1 MTTPTNISAPIS
13 FGLDVRRPGLLETR
27 STGDVL
33 LGIQSGAWRD
43 TVARVRS
50 LPLDSAEQKA
60 AKLALPYA
68 TWAGVFSRRA
78 NSRLVSH
85 SGQIGVDLDDLGEA
99 GAVAVLQAAV
109 ADRFCL
115 AAFRSARG
123 EGVRLIF
130 RIPPCSPENHTAAFE
145 QVAEHVRNTYGRDT
159 DESGKDVC
167 RASFVSFDCGL
178 WFNPSADVLPIVLP
192 DVTQRLRGFTRC
204 VPSLYGGEL
213 ALTCWNWFG
222 QHFANTAPVSGET
235 AKTHGALLAL
245 GKAIALH
252 AERIRE
258 PLTARQIDS
267 AFESWLREHNRQGVQ
282 LRCSADE
289 YRREL
294 RDSIEG
300 ARRKSWFKSAAEKW
314 IRWTRHEEF
323 PHAAL
328 PHEKI
333 LFAVRQH
340 CADAGS
346 DEFFLGA
353 RDAGLVAGG
362 SYRTAARAI
371 RKLCDDGQLEKTG
384 ERRQPR
390 HAQTYRLIDDRTFYH
405 DNTQTTRNPARPAR
419 ALRQRQSARN

>member
-1 MTTPTNISAPIS
+1 MTTPADISAPVS
-13 FGLDVRRPGLLETR
+13 FGFDVRRPRSLETC
-27 STGDVL
+27 STNDVL
-33 LGIQSGAWRD
+33 LGIQSGAWQN

-50 LPLDSAEQKA
+50 LPPDSTEQKA

-68 TWAGVFSRRA
+68 TWAGVFSHRA
-78 NSRLVSH
+78 NTGLVRH

-99 GAVAVLQAAV
+99 AAIALLQTAV

-130 RIPPCSPENHTAAFE
+130 RIPPCSPENHAAAFE
-145 QVAEHVRNTYGRDT
+145 QVAEHVRNTYGRDA

-167 RASFVSFDCGL
+167 RASFVSFDRGL

-192 DVTQRLRGFTRC
+192 DVTQRLKGFSRC

-267 AFESWLREHNRQGVQ
+267 AFESWLREHNRQGVR

-294 RDSIEG
+294 RDNIEG

-314 IRWTRHEEF
+314 IRWTRHKEF
-323 PHAAL
+323 PHDAL

-340 CADAGS
+340 CANAGS
-346 DEFFLGA
+346 DKFFLGA

-362 SYRTAARAI
+362 SFRTAARAI
-371 RKLCDDGQLEKTG
+371 RKLCDDGHLEKTS

-390 HAQTYRLIDDRTFYH
+390 HAQTYRLIARRTFYN
-405 DNTQTTRNPARPAR
+405 DNT
-419 ALRQRQSARN
+419 

>member
-1 MTTPTNISAPIS
+1 MTTPAGIAAPVS
-13 FGLDVRRPGLLETR
+13 FGLDVRRPDLLETR
-27 STGDVL
+27 TTGNVL
-33 LGIQSGAWRD
+33 LGIQSGTWRE
-43 TVARVRS
+43 TIALVRS
-50 LPLDSAEQKA
+50 LPRDSAEQKS

-68 TWAGVFSRRA
+68 TWSGVFTRRA
-78 NSRLVSH
+78 NSGLVRH
-85 SGQIGVDLDDLGEA
+85 SGQCGIDLDDLGEA
-99 GAVAVLQAAV
+99 VAVTVLQAAV
-109 ADRFCL
+109 ADRYCL

-130 RIPPCSPENHTAAFE
+130 RIPPCSSENHAVAFA
-145 QVAEHVRNTYGRDT
+145 QVAEHVRNTYGRDA
-159 DESGKDVC
+159 DESGKDVS
-167 RASFVSFDCGL
+167 RTSFVSFDRGL
-178 WFNPSADVLPIVLP
+178 WFNLSADVLPIVPP
-192 DVTQRLRGFTRC
+192 DGTQRLKGIY
-204 VPSLYGGEL
+204 SLCATPYAGEL

-222 QHFANTAPVSGET
+222 RHFANTAPVSGET
-235 AKTHGALLAL
+235 AKTHISLLDL

-258 PLTARQIDS
+258 PLTARKIDL
-267 AFESWLREHNRQGVQ
+267 AFDAWLREHNRQGVR

-314 IRWTRHEEF
+314 IRWTRHKEF

-340 CADAGS
+340 CADAGK
-346 DEFFLGA
+346 DEFFIGA
-353 RDAGLVAGG
+353 RDAGLVAGV
-362 SYRTAARAI
+362 SFRTAARAI
-371 RKLCDDGQLEKTG
+371 RKLCDNGRLEKIG

-390 HAQTYRLIDDRTFYH
+390 HAQTYRLIDSRTFL
-405 DNTQTTRNPARPAR
+405 P
-419 ALRQRQSARN
+419 